1 MWSSLW
7 CVWSIAT
14 RWVCMLEES
23 GNQQWIQRSGT
34 SCTLSLKKTS
44 GLQEKAVHSCLRP
57 MFHPRSNLQNL
68 QWPRPLLLQ
77 PSCGTH
83 SGSPQKPRCVQEWG
97 APLIFEDSHGDRA
110 STPLL
115 AAMLL
120 FFSAFPPSRTSW
132 KPGYCRKSIDNMVSV
147 AWPKCAT
154 ARVSGKLRHVQSL

>member
-7 CVWSIAT
+7 CIWSIAT

-23 GNQQWIQRSGT
+23 EKQQWIQRSGT

-97 APLIFEDSHGDRA
+97 APLILKILMGIVHLHHCWQPCCCFSQRFHPFAPPENLDIVGRA
-110 STPLL
+110 STTWCP
-115 AAMLL
+115 
-120 FFSAFPPSRTSW
+120 
-132 KPGYCRKSIDNMVSV
+132 
-147 AWPKCAT
+147 WPDQNAV